1 MNQIRKV
8 VVAVLLAVWCFPAL
22 SQAAPSR
29 GNEEKLPAA
38 VTETAAQRTPAPTQ
52 STQAPAS
59 SEAQKLSQREQQ
71 TPDLQDFKGG
81 GVYIYMGSGVLLVLV
96 IILLILLI

>member
-1 MNQIRKV
+1 MNQIRRLV
-8 VVAVLLAVWCFPAL
+8 VGVLLAVWCFPAL
-22 SQAAPSR
+22 SQAAPGR
-29 GNEEKLPAA
+29 NEGKLPAA

-59 SEAQKLSQREQQ
+59 GEAQRLADREKQ
-71 TPDLQDFKGG
+71 TPELQNFKGG
-81 GVYIYMGSGVLLVLV
+81 GVYIYMGSGVLLVAV